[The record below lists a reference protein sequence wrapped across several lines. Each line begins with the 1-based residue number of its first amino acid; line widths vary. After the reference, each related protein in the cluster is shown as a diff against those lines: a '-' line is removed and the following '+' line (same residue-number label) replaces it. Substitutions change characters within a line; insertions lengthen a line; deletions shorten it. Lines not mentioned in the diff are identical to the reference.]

1 LQFNERRQP
10 VDLRPSESL
19 RNTLMASVVCK
30 ACKERIDRAAATC
43 PHCGERVPRI
53 WEMPL
58 KILACVGA
66 LGGGAWYLSNTALKP
81 APPAAPLTSEK
92 IEASEQ
98 EARDHASDLQRL
110 CALRQTSRSADSFR
124 LVKAVRE
131 PDGKLCVHYTVNNAM
146 GSAVGERWSVPPG
159 EGAPRKTASCDNL
172 AGRDRTALLIR
183 TLAQCAD

>member
-1 LQFNERRQP
+1 
-10 VDLRPSESL
+10 
-19 RNTLMASVVCK
+19 MASVVCK

-53 WEMPL
+53 WETPL
-58 KILACVGA
+58 KLLACVGA

-81 APPAAPLTSEK
+81 TPAAAPLTSEK

-98 EARDHASDLQRL
+98 EARDHANDLQRL

-124 LVKAVRE
+124 LVKVVRE
-131 PDGKLCVHYTVNNAM
+131 PDGKLCVHYTVSNAM

-159 EGAPRKTASCDNL
+159 EGAPQKTTSCDNL
-172 AGRDRTALLIR
+172 AGRDRTASLIR
-183 TLAQCAD
+183 TLGECVN